1 MNKPDVK
8 KLILLNLPYVFAFYF
23 ADKIAA
29 VFRLAPGTA
38 FINRLTNGFAVFG
51 TAFANPLPS
60 FHPVDLL
67 IGVLAGALLKLAV
80 YVKGKNRKKLRQGEE
95 YGSARW
101 GKSEDIKPYMDPEF
115 SNNVILTQTEFL
127 TMNSRPKQPKYAR
140 NKNILVIGGSG
151 SGKTRFFVKPNL
163 MQMHSSYVVTDPK
176 GTVLVEC
183 GKMLE
188 KGGYVIKSLNTINF
202 RKSMHYNPFAYIRSE
217 KDILKLVNTI
227 IVNTKG
233 DGDKSGEDFWVKA
246 EKLYY
251 TALIGYIWYEAPDHE
266 KNFTTLLEMINASE
280 AREDDETFKNPVD
293 VMFDELE
300 ARDPDHFAVKQYRKY
315 KLAAGVVCSKRL
327 LNQAVGKSLRTH
339 NLKPKK
345 GAQVMRKNE
354 KITALYER
362 LSRDDFGKDDDQ
374 QRESNSISNQK
385 AMLEEFAARQGFTN
399 IVHFT
404 DDGISGTCFDRPGFL
419 AMMKEV
425 EAGNVEYLC
434 IKDMSRMGRDY
445 LKVGQIME
453 ILRQRGVRL
462 IAINDGVDSAR
473 GDDDFTPFRNIMN
486 EYYARD
492 TSRKIRSTFQSKGKS
507 GKHLTG
513 TVIYGYLWNEARDQW
528 LVDPEAADVV
538 KRIFAMTIEGYGPYQ
553 IASKLKEEKV
563 LIPSAYLAQHGEGVN
578 KNKTFK
584 DVYGW
589 GSSTICNILEKR
601 EYLGHTI
608 NFKTRKHFKDKKSHY
623 VPEDEWTIFENTHEA
638 IIDQQTFDLVQ
649 KIRGNV
655 RRYPDG
661 WGEAAPLTG
670 LLYCADCGGKMY
682 VHRTNNGKRIS
693 QYTCSQYSK
702 VPVGKLCTTQH
713 RINEDVVLSLVS
725 EMLKAIAEYA
735 KHDRAE
741 FVRVVQEAQSS
752 QQTAEVKKQRTRLA
766 TAKQRVSELEVLLCK
781 IYEDNILGKLSDSR
795 YATLDAQY
803 EKEQSELTAEISV
816 LEKAVKSYEKHEKDA
831 DRFIA
836 LIDKYENFDKLT
848 IAMLNEFIEKIL
860 VHERDRKG
868 SIQTTQEVEIYF
880 NFVGR
885 FVPPAFG
892 EVELTPEEL
901 EEIRKREERKDR
913 LHQNYLKRKASGAQK
928 RYEDKIKG
936 RKKAEIEAKKAAIR
950 AEDIAKGVF
959 VPVSSLPQRE
969 PMKGVQTA

>member
-1 MNKPDVK
+1 MKQINYK
-8 KLILLNLPYVFAFYF
+8 KLILPNIPYVFFVYLF
-23 ADKIAA
+23 DKVGQA
-29 VFRLAPGTA
+29 VRLAPGADISAKILNITQGFSAA
-38 FINRLTNGFAVFG
+38 FENA
-51 TAFANPLPS
+51 LPS
-60 FHPVDLL
+60 VYPLDLL
-67 IGVLAGALLKLAV
+67 VGIVGAVIIRLIV
-80 YVKGKNRKKLRQGEE
+80 YVKGKNAKKYRKGAE

-101 GKSEDIKPYMDPEF
+101 GNAEDIKPYIDPDF
-115 SNNVILTQTEFL
+115 QNNIILTQTERL

-140 NKNILVIGGSG
+140 NKNVVVIGGSG

-163 MQMHSSYVVTDPK
+163 MQLHSSYVLTDPK
-176 GTVLVEC
+176 GTVLIEC
-183 GKMLE
+183 GKLLQRA
-188 KGGYVIKSLNTINF
+188 GYRIKVLNTINF
-202 RKSMHYNPFAYIRSE
+202 KKSMHYNPFVYIRSE
-217 KDILKLVNTI
+217 KDILKLVNTLI
-227 IVNTKG
+227 ANTKG
-233 DGDKSGEDFWVKA
+233 EGEKSAEDFWVKA
-246 EKLYY
+246 ERLLYC
-251 TALIGYIWYEAPDHE
+251 ALVGYIWYEAPAE
-266 KNFTTLLEMINASE
+266 EMNFITLLELINASE
-280 AREDDETFKNPVD
+280 AREDDEEYQSPVD
-293 VMFDELE
+293 LLFADLE
-300 ARDPDHFAVKQYRKY
+300 ERDPDHFAVKQYRKY

-385 AMLEEFAARQGFTN
+385 AMLEDFAARQGFTN

-528 LVDPEAADVV
+528 LVDPEAAEVV
-538 KRIFAMTIEGYGPYQ
+538 KRIFAMTIDGYGPYQ

-563 LIPSAYLAQHGEGVN
+563 LIPSAYLARHGEGVN

-702 VPVGKLCTTQH
+702 IPVGKLCATQH

-752 QQTAEVKKQRTRLA
+752 QQTTEVRKQRTRLA
-766 TAKQRVSELEVLLCK
+766 AAKQRVSDLEVLLCK

-803 EKEQSELTAEISV
+803 AKEQAELTDEISA
-816 LEKAVKSYEKHEKDA
+816 LEKAIRSYEKHEKDA

-928 RYEDKIKG
+928 RSHTSY
-936 RKKAEIEAKKAAIR
+936 
-950 AEDIAKGVF
+950 
-959 VPVSSLPQRE
+959 
-969 PMKGVQTA
+969 